1 MSRSGQRRLN
11 FDVPPGRSQIV
22 HGHRILNLKR
32 SMGSTGSNPQIV
44 IDWAEVE
51 DLDALYDSLFAQT
64 GAPSWHGRNLNALND
79 SWVTGSIC
87 SEGPPFD
94 FVLRNEDHAKPGLEE
109 AAKAIRE
116 NRRGV
121 CAGEHQFCKTLANGH
136 NTPALTN
143 PLPFRIQGWRVI
155 RAPRSEPKT
164 PPATGRRV
172 LTNRSQFTSRA
183 FSNWRRAQPLA
194 CS

>member
-1 MSRSGQRRLN
+1 
-11 FDVPPGRSQIV
+11 
-22 HGHRILNLKR
+22 
-32 SMGSTGSNPQIV
+32 MGSTGSNLQIV

-64 GAPSWHGRNLNALND
+64 GAPSWHGRNLNAIND

-116 NRRGV
+116 IAEESARENTGSVRPSPMGTTRR
-121 CAGEHQFCKTLANGH
+121 H
-136 NTPALTN
+136 
-143 PLPFRIQGWRVI
+143 
-155 RAPRSEPKT
+155 
-164 PPATGRRV
+164 
-172 LTNRSQFTSRA
+172 
-183 FSNWRRAQPLA
+183 
-194 CS
+194 